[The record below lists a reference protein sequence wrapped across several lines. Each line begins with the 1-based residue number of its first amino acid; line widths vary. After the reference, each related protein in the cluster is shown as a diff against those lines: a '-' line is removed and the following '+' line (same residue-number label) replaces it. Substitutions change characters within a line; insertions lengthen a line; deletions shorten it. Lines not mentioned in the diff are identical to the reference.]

1 MGTWASIL
9 WEPALVNTATPASAS
24 WVSVGPARSEGIPL
38 NAILQFSEI
47 FLMSMVSILRSMV
60 SSR

>member
-9 WEPALVNTATPASAS
+9 WDPALVKTATPASAS
-24 WVSVGPARSEGIPL
+24 SVSVGPASSEGIPL
-38 NAILQFSEI
+38 KAILQFFAI